1 MNTIF
6 HCPFALYPQNNQCRY
21 FFSNTSSGQA
31 LAEILFALAIAI
43 LLINGL
49 VVAMRSGIANS
60 QFSQHKV
67 QSVHLAQT
75 SIELARAERDNGH
88 WADLNTRTAQMG
100 EGTVSLDNVDF
111 NRDVV
116 VTDINAGTT
125 KRITVIVSWD
135 EYNRQ
140 VQTRLTTI
148 LTNWR

>member
-1 MNTIF
+1 MNKFF
-6 HCPFALYPQNNQCRY
+6 HCSLPTQFRVNA
-21 FFSNTSSGQA
+21 GQA

-67 QSVHLAQT
+67 QSVHLGQT
-75 SIELARAERDNGH
+75 SLELARSLRDNGQ
-88 WADLNTRTAQMG
+88 WANLNTMTGQMG
-100 EGTVSLDNVDF
+100 EGTVSLNGTDF

-125 KRITVIVSWD
+125 KRITVIVSWN
-135 EYNRQ
+135 EFNRP